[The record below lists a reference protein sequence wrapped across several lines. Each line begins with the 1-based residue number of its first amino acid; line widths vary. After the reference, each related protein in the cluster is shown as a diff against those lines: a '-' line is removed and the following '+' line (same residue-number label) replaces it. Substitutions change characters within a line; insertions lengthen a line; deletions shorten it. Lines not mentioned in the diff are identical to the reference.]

1 MIFICRRK
9 SMKKLVMILIALC
22 LAGMAFAQGASD
34 AALEAKTQKSDKL
47 IMITSTAAD
56 NLNAVV
62 PVFEEKYGIKVEIIT
77 GSTGEV
83 YSRIQAEKDNPSTDI
98 TWIGEYYALIDP
110 EFFES
115 YVSAN
120 DSEYPEAFR
129 NKTGFFT
136 AVNGTCPVIIYNTSL
151 VDHEIN
157 GYKDLLDPSL
167 KGRIAFGDAG
177 TSSSAYNHLENMLID
192 FGNGDVNSK
201 AGWDFVEALLKQ
213 LDGRVTNSSSVTYK
227 GVVSGEYAVGLA
239 WDAPALQLVEAKT
252 PNIKFC
258 YMEEGSASKLSGMC
272 IIKNAR
278 NLENAKLF
286 VDFISSKEGQG
297 LIASR
302 TAGANP
308 VRTDVELPESKA
320 IMHSADIFPVDSV
333 WSAEIKPAVQER
345 FTNLLMDVMN

>member
-1 MIFICRRK
+1 
-9 SMKKLVMILIALC
+9 MKKLVMILVVLC
-22 LAGMAFAQGASD
+22 LAGMVFAQGSK
-34 AALEAKTQKSDKL
+34 EKSISSETQKSDKL
-47 IMITSTAAD
+47 VMITSTAAD

-62 PVFEEKYGIKVEIIT
+62 PAFEEKYGIKVEIVT

-83 YSRIQAEKDNPSTDI
+83 YSRVKAEKDNPSTDI
-98 TWIGEYYALIDP
+98 TWIGEYYAMIDP
-110 EFFES
+110 SYFES

-120 DSEYPEAFR
+120 DAEYPEAFR
-129 NKTGFFT
+129 NKTGVFT

-151 VDHEIN
+151 VDHEIV

-192 FGNGDVNSK
+192 FGNGDVH
-201 AGWDFVEALLKQ
+201 AQEGWNYVEALLKQ
-213 LDGRVTNSSSVTYK
+213 LEGRVTNSSSVTYK

-239 WDAPALQLVEAKT
+239 WDAPALQLVGADT

-272 IIKNAR
+272 IIKNAK

-286 VDFISSKEGQG
+286 VDFISSKEGQS
-297 LIASR
+297 LIANR

-308 VRTDVELPESKA
+308 VRTDVELPASKA
-320 IMHSADIFPVDSV
+320 IMRSANIFPVDSV
-333 WSAEIKPAVQER
+333 WSSEIKPAVQEK
-345 FTNLLMDVMN
+345 FTNLLMDVMK